1 MSTESRQESRE
12 RRANEAAD
20 RIGQGLVIV
29 RELLDE
35 CQQVQG
41 RLEARFGRT
50 TRYQM
55 VSEAVDTL
63 DKFVEEVSTDNLRG
77 TNLGWENMPPA

>member
-12 RRANEAAD
+12 RRANEDAD
-20 RIGQGLVIV
+20 RIDQGLVIV

-41 RLEARFGRT
+41 RLEARFAGT

-63 DKFVEEVSTDNLRG
+63 DKFVEDVSTDNLRG
-77 TNLGWENMPPA
+77 TNFGWENMSPA